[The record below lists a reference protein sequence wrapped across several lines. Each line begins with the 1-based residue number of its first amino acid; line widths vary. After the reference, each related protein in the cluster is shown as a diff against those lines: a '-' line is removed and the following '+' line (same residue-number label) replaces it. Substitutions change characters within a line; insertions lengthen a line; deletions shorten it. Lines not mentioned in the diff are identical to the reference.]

1 MLIKMQYT
9 VMDSVVKSVYLF
21 HRDGT
26 PLLQVPLDETDKQ
39 KPESIKGLFE
49 RLFNAIDD
57 VFTELGHSEI
67 RSVTVNGGL
76 FVYKVLDPFLF
87 AVYTNKPK
95 SEEFARFLVE
105 QVEYE
110 FERVY
115 ADLPRIDDSSV
126 YENHFNPFESKIRE
140 IFEILVNLHSD
151 YPKLL
156 TYLPSFV
163 PLFRLNEVLS
173 LGLDI
178 ISGYP
183 HDTIKLVRHLDL
195 LFSDDQGLEDV
206 IARTIGRYSGNQ
218 IAKNHFEPSMVIN
231 QENVLELLNEIS
243 VTKLDASNELFDVVL
258 CPVCREKTSEK
269 PMCHFFSGFIEGALD
284 NPGIEVEEV
293 SCKAAGARS
302 CKFKLHIS

>member
-1 MLIKMQYT
+1 MQYT

-26 PLLQVPLDETDKQ
+26 PLLQVPLDENDKQ

-57 VFTELGHSEI
+57 VFTELGHSDI

-76 FVYKVLDPFLF
+76 FVYKVQDPFLF

-95 SEEFARFLVE
+95 SEEFARLLVE

-110 FERVY
+110 FDRVY
-115 ADLPRIDDSSV
+115 IDLPRIGDSSV
-126 YENHFNPFESKIRE
+126 YEEHFNPYESKIRE
-140 IFEILVNLHSD
+140 IYATLLNLQTE

-156 TYLPSFV
+156 AFLPSFV

-183 HDTIKLVRHLDL
+183 HDTIKLVRQLNF

-206 IARTIGRYSGNQ
+206 IARTIGRYAGNQ

-231 QENVLELLNEIS
+231 QENVLELMNEIS
-243 VTKLDASNELFDVVL
+243 VTKLDESNEIFDVVL

-269 PMCHFFSGFIEGALD
+269 PMCHFFSGFIEGSLD
-284 NPGIEVEEV
+284 NPSISVEEI
-293 SCKAAGARS
+293 SCKATGEKS
-302 CKFKLHIS
+302 CRFKLHLS

>member
-1 MLIKMQYT
+1 MQYT

-67 RSVTVNGGL
+67 RSVTVNGGM
-76 FVYKVLDPFLF
+76 FVYKVQDPFLF
-87 AVYTNKPK
+87 AVYTKRAK
-95 SEEFARFLVE
+95 SEEFARLLVE

-115 ADLPRIDDSSV
+115 IDLPRIGDSSV
-126 YENHFNPFESKIRE
+126 YEGHFNPYESKIRE
-140 IFEILVNLHSD
+140 IYMTLLNLQTE

-156 TYLPSFV
+156 AFLPSFV
-163 PLFRLNEVLS
+163 PLFRLNEVLN

-183 HDTIKLVRHLDL
+183 HDTIKLVRQLNL

-206 IARTIGRYSGNQ
+206 IARTLGRYAGNQ

-231 QENVLELLNEIS
+231 QENILELLNEIS
-243 VTKLDASNELFDVVL
+243 VTKLDESNEIFDVVL
-258 CPVCREKTSEK
+258 CPVCRERISDK

-284 NPGIEVEEV
+284 NPSISVEEI
-293 SCKAAGARS
+293 SCKATGEKS